1 MAGNRLILHTNDRI
15 VTTTSRGNQEKWFDA
30 EKNLWY
36 KVDNGR
42 FEALAEAVASEILHR
57 FTNAAKLPGISIADY
72 WIDTADVHGLP
83 QVLSVSK
90 NFKKENESL
99 VTVNMI
105 LKNSIGPEYIGAFNR
120 RASLKERIKFL
131 VESVESAA
139 GMEAFGA
146 YFTTLLELDALL
158 LNQDR
163 HLNNI
168 ALLRTDGGYK
178 PCPIFDCG
186 ASFLLDFGLYRPDV
200 DTRTYLT
207 KAVCLPFKSSF
218 TRTVHTAQEL
228 YGKQLMVEFCR
239 EEAEAV
245 IEPYLQYYPPQFRYL
260 LKERVLTVLLEQ
272 KKKLF
277 R

>member
-1 MAGNRLILHTNDRI
+1 MAGNRLSLHTNDRI

-30 EKNLWY
+30 ENDLWY
-36 KVDNGR
+36 KVDNGH
-42 FEALAEAVASEILHR
+42 FEALAEAVASEILRR
-57 FTNAAKLPGISIADY
+57 FTNASELPGISVADY
-72 WIDTADVHGLP
+72 WIDTAEVHNLP

-99 VTVNMI
+99 VTVNTI
-105 LKNSIGPEYIGAFNR
+105 LKNSIGPGYIEAFNR
-120 RASLKERIKFL
+120 RASLKERIAFL
-131 VESVESAA
+131 VSTVESAT
-139 GMEAFGA
+139 GMAAFGA
-146 YFTTLLELDALL
+146 YFTTLLELDALF

-168 ALLRTDGGYK
+168 ALLRADEYK

-200 DTRTYLT
+200 DTHAYLT
-207 KAVCLPFKSSF
+207 KAVCLPFKSAF
-218 TRTVHTAQEL
+218 TRTVHTAQKL

-245 IEPYLQYYPPQFRYL
+245 IELYLQYYPQQFRYL